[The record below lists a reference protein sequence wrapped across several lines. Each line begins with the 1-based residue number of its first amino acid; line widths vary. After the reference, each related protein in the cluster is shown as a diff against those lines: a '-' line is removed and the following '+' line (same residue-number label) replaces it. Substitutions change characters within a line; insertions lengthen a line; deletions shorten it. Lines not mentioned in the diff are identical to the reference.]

1 MAYFDNAATT
11 FPKPEAVYRKMD
23 EFYRLSGGSAGR
35 GSHTLSQNT
44 GALLRDTRERIGR
57 VLDAGVKQ
65 VIFTPTATIAL
76 NMVIQGII
84 EKGARTVYIS
94 PFEHNAVTRVLHHF
108 EEKAQILV
116 NQLKTA
122 DDLVYDIEGIR
133 YQFETERPDLVI
145 ISHVSNVIGLISPVA
160 EVFRLAKGY
169 GATTVVDMAQSAG
182 LVSLAVGQETVDFA
196 VFAGHKT
203 LYGPTGISGFLMKP
217 SFDLPPILFGG
228 TGYDSANQNMP
239 DSQPERYEMGTL
251 NTSGIAGL
259 NAALC
264 WIEEVGSEKLLEV
277 EVRNRQRLIDLFEKY
292 WFLRVV
298 GNSATARFTGIVSCV
313 MDGISSD
320 SAGQVFDQQGI
331 SVRTGLQCAPLAHQ
345 FLKTFPV
352 GTIRFSTSY
361 FTSEA
366 DFKELQNALDYIEE
380 NL

>member
-122 DDLVYDIEGIR
+122 DDLVYDMEGIR

-217 SFDLPPILFGG
+217 SF
-228 TGYDSANQNMP
+228 
-239 DSQPERYEMGTL
+239 R
-251 NTSGIAGL
+251 
-259 NAALC
+259 NAM
-264 WIEEVGSEKLLEV
+264 S
-277 EVRNRQRLIDLFEKY
+277 
-292 WFLRVV
+292 
-298 GNSATARFTGIVSCV
+298 
-313 MDGISSD
+313 
-320 SAGQVFDQQGI
+320 
-331 SVRTGLQCAPLAHQ
+331 
-345 FLKTFPV
+345 
-352 GTIRFSTSY
+352 
-361 FTSEA
+361 
-366 DFKELQNALDYIEE
+366 
-380 NL
+380 